1 MREVCLGGMR
11 RSTIPAPRPPAA
23 TMPIDASALPG
34 LTHTVLWATFA
45 LAFVFGLVA
54 NKTHFCTMGSVA
66 DIVNFGDWT
75 RMRQWLM
82 AIGVAIVAT
91 GVLAA
96 SGTIDPANSIYTGNR
111 LLLLG
116 YVVGGLLFG
125 FGMVLGGGC
134 GSKTLIRVGTG
145 NLKAL
150 IVFVVLG
157 VTAFITL
164 RGALGVL
171 RVNAIEPVSVTL
183 ATSQDL
189 PSLLA
194 AASGIARGTLQWLL
208 PLLVGGALLTFA
220 LARRDFW
227 TLDNLLAGLV
237 IGGVIASVWFVSGH
251 LGHLT
256 EHPET
261 LEETFLAT
269 NTGRMESLSF
279 VAPIAYVLDWL
290 MFFSDKSKV
299 LTLGTVAVFGVI
311 AGSAAW
317 ALISREF
324 RWEGF
329 RDTEDTANHIVGGM
343 LMGFGG
349 VVAMGCT
356 VGQGLSGVSMLAMG
370 SFIALASIIG
380 GAVLGLKYQGWRLE
394 RMA

>member
-1 MREVCLGGMR
+1 MGSTAR
-11 RSTIPAPRPPAA
+11 R
-23 TMPIDASALPG
+23 ASALPRG
-34 LTHTVLWATFA
+34 ARCTIAAAFHTVLWSTFA
-45 LAFVFGLVA
+45 LAFVLGLVA
-54 NKTHFCTMGSVA
+54 NKTHFCTMGAVA

-82 AIGVAIVAT
+82 AIGIAVIAT
-91 GVLAA
+91 GMLAA
-96 SGTIDPANSIYTGNR
+96 TGAIDPAKSIYTGNR

-125 FGMVLGGGC
+125 VGMVLAGGC

-171 RVNAIEPVSVTL
+171 RVSAIEPVSLTL
-183 ATSQDL
+183 ATPQDL

-194 AASGIARGTLQWLL
+194 GATGLARDALQWAL
-208 PLLVGGALLTFA
+208 PLLVGGALLAFA
-220 LARRDFW
+220 LARRSFW

-237 IGGVIASVWFVSGH
+237 VGGVIAAVWYVSGH
-251 LGHLT
+251 VGFVA

-261 LEETFLAT
+261 LEETYLAT
-269 NTGRMESLSF
+269 NSGRMESLSF

-299 LTLGTVAVFGVI
+299 LTLGTVAVFGVV

-317 ALISREF
+317 ALLSREF

-356 VGQGLSGVSMLAMG
+356 VGQGLSGVSTLALG
-370 SFIALASIIG
+370 SFIALASIIS
-380 GAVLGLKYQGWRLE
+380 GAVLGLKYQSWRLE
-394 RMA
+394 HMA

>member
-1 MREVCLGGMR
+1 
-11 RSTIPAPRPPAA
+11 
-23 TMPIDASALPG
+23 MPIDASALPG
-34 LTHTVLWATFA
+34 LTDTVLWSTFA
-45 LAFVFGLVA
+45 LAFVLGLVA
-54 NKTHFCTMGSVA
+54 NKTHFCTMGAVA

-82 AIGVAIVAT
+82 AIGIAVIAT
-91 GVLAA
+91 GMLAA
-96 SGTIDPANSIYTGNR
+96 TGAIDPAKSIYTGNR

-125 FGMVLGGGC
+125 VGMVLAGGC

-171 RVNAIEPVSVTL
+171 RVSAIEPVSLTL
-183 ATSQDL
+183 ATPQDL

-194 AASGIARGTLQWLL
+194 GATGLARDALQWAL
-208 PLLVGGALLTFA
+208 PLLVGGALLAFA
-220 LARRDFW
+220 LARRSFW

-237 IGGVIASVWFVSGH
+237 VGGVIAAVWYVSGH
-251 LGHLT
+251 VGFVA

-261 LEETFLAT
+261 LEETYLAT
-269 NTGRMESLSF
+269 NSGRMESLSF

-299 LTLGTVAVFGVI
+299 LTLGTVAVFGVV

-317 ALISREF
+317 ALLSREF

-356 VGQGLSGVSMLAMG
+356 VGQGLSGVSTLALG
-370 SFIALASIIG
+370 SFIALASIIS
-380 GAVLGLKYQGWRLE
+380 GAVLGLKYQSWRLE
-394 RMA
+394 HMA

>member
-1 MREVCLGGMR
+1 M
-11 RSTIPAPRPPAA
+11 P
-23 TMPIDASALPG
+23 PIDAAALPG
-34 LTHTVLWATFA
+34 LTSTVLWATFA
-45 LAFVFGLVA
+45 LTVLFGFVVQRT
-54 NKTHFCTMGSVA
+54 NFCTMGAVA
-66 DIVNFGDWT
+66 DIANFGDWT
-75 RMRQWLM
+75 RMRQWLL
-82 AIGVAIVAT
+82 AIGVAIIASSAMAAT
-91 GVLAA
+91 GL
-96 SGTIDPANSIYTGNR
+96 IDPAKSFYTGSR
-111 LLLLG
+111 FTFLA
-116 YVVGGLLFG
+116 YVLGGLLFG
-125 FGMVLGGGC
+125 FGMVLAGGC
-134 GSKTLIRVGTG
+134 GSKTLVRVGG
-145 NLKAL
+145 GSLKSL
-150 IVFVVLG
+150 VVFVVLG

-164 RGALGVL
+164 RGALGVF
-171 RVNAIEPVSVTL
+171 RVNVIEPVH
-183 ATSQDL
+183 AQFAAGQDL
-189 PSLLA
+189 PSLAA
-194 AASGIARGTLQWLL
+194 AASGTAKSTWQWILG
-208 PLLVGGALLTFA
+208 LVIGGGLCAFA

-227 TLDNLLAGLV
+227 RWENLLAGGAV
-237 IGGVIASVWFVSGH
+237 GAIIAAVWYVSGN
-251 LGHLT
+251 LGHLA

-269 NTGRMESLSF
+269 NSGRMESLSF

-317 ALISREF
+317 ALISRELG
-324 RWEGF
+324 WEGF